1 MTITGGYYAKPVQ
14 SLLIMKHISIIV
26 PLGQSS
32 LVNIEGSLQILSEI
46 NVQRAAKG
54 EDPLFHIQLVG
65 LLNQVP
71 QRNGL
76 FTIAPD
82 VLIQDVKKT
91 DLIIIPSL
99 QGDQP
104 NAAELNKEFIPWIRH
119 QYEQGAEIASLC
131 IGAFFLAATGLLNGK
146 ACTTHWL
153 LADEFKRTYPE
164 AKLMPSKIITDED
177 GLYTSG
183 GAFSYLNLLVYLIE
197 KYAGRDMAIKIAKSF
212 VIDIDKVS
220 QSPFIIFEGQK
231 DHTDEEIKGAQEFIE
246 KNYLEKITI
255 DQLAD
260 KFAISRRNF
269 ERRFQ
274 RSTNNTVN
282 EYVQRVKVEAAK
294 RKLESSRKNVGE
306 VMYEVG
312 YTDTKTFRDVF
323 KKITGLTPVEYR
335 NKYNK
340 QEVMG

>member
-1 MTITGGYYAKPVQ
+1 
-14 SLLIMKHISIIV
+14 MKHISIIV

-32 LVNIEGSLQILSEI
+32 LVNIEGSLQILSEV
-46 NVQRAAKG
+46 NVVRAARG

-65 LLNQVP
+65 LMHQVP

-76 FTIAPD
+76 FTIGPD
-82 VLIQDVKKT
+82 VVIQDVKTT

-99 QGDQP
+99 QGDQS
-104 NAAELNKEFIPWIRH
+104 NAIEMNKAFIPWIRNH
-119 QYEQGAEIASLC
+119 YEKGAEIASLC
-131 IGAFFLAATGLLNGK
+131 IGAFLLAATGLLNDK
-146 ACTTHWL
+146 PCTTHWL

-164 AKLMPSKIITDED
+164 TKFMPSKIITDED

-220 QSPFIIFEGQK
+220 QSPFVIFEGQK
-231 DHTDEEIKGAQEFIE
+231 DHTDKEIKSAQEFIE
-246 KNYLEKITI
+246 KNYPEKITI
-255 DQLAD
+255 DQLAG

-269 ERRFQ
+269 ERRFLK
-274 RSTNNTVN
+274 STNNTVN
-282 EYVQRVKVEAAK
+282 EYVQRVKVEGAK
-294 RKLESSRKNVGE
+294 RKLESSRKNVSE

-312 YTDTKTFRDVF
+312 YTDTKTFREVF
-323 KKITGLTPVEYR
+323 KKITGLTPIEYR

-340 QEVMG
+340 PEVIG

>member
-1 MTITGGYYAKPVQ
+1 MTIIGGYYVKPIII
-14 SLLIMKHISIIV
+14 LYMKHISIIV

-32 LVNIEGSLQILSEI
+32 LVNIEGSLQVLSEI
-46 NVQRAAKG
+46 NVLRAAKG

-65 LLNQVP
+65 LVHQVP
-71 QRNGL
+71 QRNGQ
-76 FTIAPD
+76 FIIGTD
-82 VLIQDVKKT
+82 VLIQDIKKT

-99 QGDQP
+99 QGDQSH
-104 NAAELNKEFIPWIRH
+104 AAEINKEFIPWIIH
-119 QYEQGAEIASLC
+119 HYQQGAEVASLC

-146 ACTTHWL
+146 SCTTHWL

-183 GAFSYLNLLVYLIE
+183 GAFSYLNLLIYLIE

-212 VIDIDKVS
+212 VIDIDKIS

-231 DHTDEEIKGAQEFIE
+231 DHIDEEIKSAQEFIE

-269 ERRFQ
+269 ERRFLK
-274 RSTNNTVN
+274 STSNTVN

-294 RKLESSRKNVGE
+294 RKLESNRKNVNE

-312 YTDTKTFRDVF
+312 YTDTKSFRDVF

>member
-1 MTITGGYYAKPVQ
+1 
-14 SLLIMKHISIIV
+14 MKHISIIV

-32 LVNIEGSLQILSEI
+32 LVNIEGSLQILSEVNI
-46 NVQRAAKG
+46 MRAKNG
-54 EDPLFHIQLVG
+54 EGPLFCIQLVG
-65 LLNQVP
+65 LRRQVP

-82 VLIQDVKKT
+82 VLITDVVKT
-91 DLIIIPSL
+91 DLIIVPSM
-99 QGDQP
+99 QGDQ
-104 NAAELNKEFIPWIRH
+104 AKAVEMNKDFIPWIIQ
-119 QYEQGAEIASLC
+119 QYNQGAEVASLC
-131 IGAFFLAATGLLNGK
+131 IGAFLLAATGLLNGK
-146 ACTTHWL
+146 PCTTHWM
-153 LADEFKRTYPE
+153 LADEFKRTFPE
-164 AKLMPSKIITDED
+164 ARMMPSKIISDED

-197 KYAGRDMAIKIAKSF
+197 KYAGREMAIKIAKGF
-212 VIDIDKVS
+212 VIDIDKPS
-220 QSPFIIFEGQK
+220 QSSFIIFDGQK
-231 DHTDEEIKGAQEFIE
+231 DHTDEEVKNAQNFIE
-246 KNYLEKITI
+246 QNYLEKITI

-269 ERRFQ
+269 QRRFLKF
-274 RSTNNTVN
+274 TNNTVN

-294 RKLESSRKNVGE
+294 RKLESGKMNVSE

-323 KKITGLTPVEYR
+323 KKITGLTPVDYR

-340 QEVMG
+340 QVVLD

>member
-1 MTITGGYYAKPVQ
+1 M
-14 SLLIMKHISIIV
+14 
-26 PLGQSS
+26 
-32 LVNIEGSLQILSEI
+32 
-46 NVQRAAKG
+46 
-54 EDPLFHIQLVG
+54 
-65 LLNQVP
+65 
-71 QRNGL
+71 
-76 FTIAPD
+76 
-82 VLIQDVKKT
+82 
-91 DLIIIPSL
+91 
-99 QGDQP
+99 
-104 NAAELNKEFIPWIRH
+104 
-119 QYEQGAEIASLC
+119 
-131 IGAFFLAATGLLNGK
+131 
-146 ACTTHWL
+146 

-212 VIDIDKVS
+212 VIDIDKIS
-220 QSPFIIFEGQK
+220 QSPFFIFEGQK
-231 DHTDEEIKGAQEFIE
+231 DHTDEEIKSAQEFIE

-269 ERRFQ
+269 ERRFLK
-274 RSTNNTVN
+274 STNNTVN

-294 RKLESSRKNVGE
+294 RKLESSRKNVSE

-312 YTDTKTFRDVF
+312 YADTKTFRDVF

-335 NKYNK
+335 NKYTM
-340 QEVMG
+340 QEVMS